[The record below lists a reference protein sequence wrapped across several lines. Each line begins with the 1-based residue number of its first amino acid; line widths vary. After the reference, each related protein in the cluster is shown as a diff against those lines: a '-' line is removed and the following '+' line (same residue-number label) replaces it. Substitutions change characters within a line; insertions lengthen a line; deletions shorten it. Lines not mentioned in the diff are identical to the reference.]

1 VCLTALINTKGDS
14 IMANGDV
21 NFTGMVN
28 SASNN
33 VYQAKLDE
41 KVSQVMGN
49 DDKISAKDLKKNSI
63 FSKVYEALDE
73 TGKANFDKVLSLDG
87 DANTVNEKEIR
98 TLLTLLDA
106 DLTTEDGSK
115 KFRMDNNLG
124 TNKDSSGIY
133 QATNDEINEVY
144 NSVQTKAERE
154 AAEIQKQ
161 KEASQE
167 MEEEAKIR
175 EEVSQAVKN
184 CDYKNGSDVA
194 KTLNLINRYDKI
206 IDDKEAIETLFKAKI
221 VNTQTFRDFFGSKLY
236 ELSNRTTVYIDK
248 SSFVLASGNEC
259 EVTIKRPN
267 GTYEKYN
274 AKGEFLSD
282 EEPDEWYLF
291 NDRTTKI
298 YDENGNVDC
307 EIDAYRYVTKQF
319 YRNPDYSIDYYEEYE
334 YDENGNNSRTV
345 VRNAD
350 DSINCYYEY
359 EYDEKGKC
367 TKTVKKN
374 ADGSVIE

>member
-21 NFTGMVN
+21 KFTGMVN

-33 VYQAKLDE
+33 AYQAKLDE

-106 DLTTEDGSK
+106 DLTTEDGSE

-144 NSVQTKAERE
+144 NRVQTKAERE

-194 KTLNLINRYDKI
+194 KTLNLIKRYDKI

>member
-194 KTLNLINRYDKI
+194 KTLNLIKRYDKI

-221 VNTQTFRDFFGSKLY
+221 IDTQTFRDFGSKLY
-236 ELSNRTTVYIDK
+236 KLSNRTTVYIAAPFGD
-248 SSFVLASGNEC
+248 
-259 EVTIKRPN
+259 VTIKRPN

-334 YDENGNNSRTV
+334 YDE
-345 VRNAD
+345 
-350 DSINCYYEY
+350 
-359 EYDEKGKC
+359 KGKC